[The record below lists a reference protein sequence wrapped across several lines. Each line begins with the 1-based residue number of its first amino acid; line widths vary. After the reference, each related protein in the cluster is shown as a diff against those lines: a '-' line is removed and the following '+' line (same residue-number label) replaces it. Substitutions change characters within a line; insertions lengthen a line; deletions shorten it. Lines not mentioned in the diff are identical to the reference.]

1 MLNRAQMSTWVRS
14 HKAMLLVAAL
24 LLLLD
29 RVSKVW
35 TLTYLAEHG
44 PVRLLSY
51 FWLNYVEN
59 TGAAFGMFQHANMLL
74 VVVMFLV
81 IGYIMCS
88 WKDLTQYGMCSQ
100 WGAMLI
106 LTGAFGNLY
115 DRLTLGFVV
124 DMLDFRV
131 WPVFN
136 VADSCITVGAILLAI
151 SLLKRCKKE
160 RRKNE
165 KNH

>member
-1 MLNRAQMSTWVRS
+1 MLNRAQMSTWVRG

-29 RVSKVW
+29 RVTKVW

-44 PVRLLSY
+44 PVRLLPY

-74 VVVMFLV
+74 VVVMLLV
-81 IGYIMCS
+81 IGYIMWS
-88 WKDLTQYGMCSQ
+88 WKELTQYGMCSQ

-136 VADSCITVGAILLAI
+136 VADSCITVGAVLLAI
-151 SLLKRCKKE
+151 SLLKRCQKGTE
-160 RRKNE
+160 E
-165 KNH
+165 K